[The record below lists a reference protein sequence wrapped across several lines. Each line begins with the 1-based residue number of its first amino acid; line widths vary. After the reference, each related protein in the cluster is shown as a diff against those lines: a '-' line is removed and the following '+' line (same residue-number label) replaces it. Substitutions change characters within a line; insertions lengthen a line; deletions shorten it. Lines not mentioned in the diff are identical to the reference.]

1 MDAGILAIWNDCA
14 AAGRADY
21 ERWYMEEHLP
31 ERVGLPGF
39 RFGRRY
45 ERIEAEREYF
55 TFYEALHP
63 DVLASPAY
71 LERLANPMARTRAV
85 MPHFANMSR
94 TVCRKR
100 EHLGCMTGG
109 IALTVAID
117 NSADAASPLEE
128 GDLRALLHEPG
139 VCALQLWSAV
149 PELATGR
156 TPESALRGGEDQIV
170 AAVLL
175 LETSRVHE
183 ARQLRESGALG
194 ALLERLGGE
203 RRVEIG
209 IYRLLCVLEHGALVS
224 AGRAVPERRPT

>member
-14 AAGRADY
+14 PAGRADY

-45 ERIEAEREYF
+45 ERIEARHEYF
-55 TFYEALHP
+55 TFYEAERP

-71 LERLANPMARTRAV
+71 LDRLSNPTPRTRAI
-85 MPHFANMSR
+85 MPHFATMSR
-94 TVCRKR
+94 TVCQKR
-100 EHLGCMTGG
+100 AHFGQMTGG
-109 IALTVAID
+109 IALTLAIGSPPEAGAVLED
-117 NSADAASPLEE
+117 GMADLQTLAGL
-128 GDLRALLHEPG
+128 PG

-156 TPESALRGGEDQIV
+156 TPESELRGGADESV

-175 LETSRVHE
+175 LETSRIEE
-183 ARQLRESGALG
+183 ARRLSESDPLEALVD
-194 ALLERLGGE
+194 RLGDE
-203 RRVEIG
+203 RRVSTG
-209 IYRLLCVLEHGALVS
+209 IYRLLCLLEHDVLV
-224 AGRAVPERRPT
+224 R